1 MTLKS
6 NNNKIPPYV
15 PYRTFR
21 TFLEFLKEGIPDRID
36 RSVWVTRFSG
46 SSGMQLMTSLKALS
60 LIDDYGRPSPQL
72 EKLVFAQGRERRDLM
87 KQILEDFYSPLFNL
101 DLKKATKN
109 QFREAFRIFGAKE
122 GVLTKCEA
130 FFIKAAKDSGI
141 ELSQYII
148 ARTHGNARNVNS
160 VSKTAGGI
168 LISSSEISNKFN
180 LNIVC
185 EFFSMLFILNP
196 ILFGLFF
203 SINIVNISLLLIV
216 LINLNIFVIFIP
228 ITVFLGQ

>member
-130 FFIKAAKDSGI
+130 FFIKASKDAGI
-141 ELSQYII
+141 ELSQYIV
-148 ARTHGNARNVNS
+148 ARTHGNSR
-160 VSKTAGGI
+160 
-168 LISSSEISNKFN
+168 SSNLKNKSSIPKQIENPVAKNEISEIHLIIVERILDKYPEFDPNWNSEVQSKWMDGMIKLYDN
-180 LNIVC
+180 L
-185 EFFSMLFILNP
+185 SSTKTS
-196 ILFGLFF
+196 
-203 SINIVNISLLLIV
+203 SIE
-216 LINLNIFVIFIP
+216 
-228 ITVFLGQ
+228 

>member
-6 NNNKIPPYV
+6 NNTKIPPYV

-87 KQILEDFYSPLFNL
+87 KQILEDFYSPLYNL

-160 VSKTAGGI
+160 VSKNKISINKQIDSSHTKTELSELHLNLVQRI
-168 LISSSEISNKFN
+168 LDKYPEFDPNWDIEVQSKWMDGMTKLYDNLSSSISSGE
-180 LNIVC
+180 
-185 EFFSMLFILNP
+185 
-196 ILFGLFF
+196 
-203 SINIVNISLLLIV
+203 
-216 LINLNIFVIFIP
+216 
-228 ITVFLGQ
+228 